1 MLFYICKEILII
13 INNIIYYNF
22 IFKIVIICR
31 ILFIMIV
38 GICIIIYI
46 CYNYGYYFEVVC
58 RGIVNFEDF
67 LIELLV
73 NIE

>member
-1 MLFYICKEILII
+1 MIYVCSCMCIYDCYEWDFINFSEIS
-13 INNIIYYNF
+13 
-22 IFKIVIICR
+22 R

-58 RGIVNFEDF
+58 RGIVIVNFEDF